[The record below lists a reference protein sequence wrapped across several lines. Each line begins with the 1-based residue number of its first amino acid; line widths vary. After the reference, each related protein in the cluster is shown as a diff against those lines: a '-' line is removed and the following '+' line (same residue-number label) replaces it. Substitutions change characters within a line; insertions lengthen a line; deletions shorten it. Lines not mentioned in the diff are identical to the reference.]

1 MGVFMNE
8 LIMVH
13 GTEPRKIL
21 QNIID
26 GKTPAIMTY
35 LSKGKWHVAK
45 VLPTN
50 LGANRLAVEVI
61 MGEKPKPINIEI
73 EQPVGISIKYGYG
86 KFVFDTTVISLEPAK
101 EAAGGGTMILALPER
116 VEIIQRRSYFRV
128 SVPKSLKVNVML
140 WHRCCTDG
148 NRRTSPERYWQ
159 GKLIDISAGGL
170 QIAVDS
176 SLQPDFRERQF
187 VGLRFTPMPYETPL
201 MSSAQVRT
209 ILPTPDGKTVC
220 FGLQLVG
227 LEASSEGRSV
237 LQRICSVV
245 EQYYQ
250 INQSGAKQQDLQ
262 TTSPI

>member
-1 MGVFMNE
+1 MNE

-13 GTEPRKIL
+13 GAEPRKIL

-26 GKTPAIMTY
+26 EKMPAIMTY

-45 VLPTN
+45 VMPTN
-50 LGANRLAVEVI
+50 LGANRLTVEVI
-61 MGEKPKPINIEI
+61 MGEKPQPINIEV
-73 EQPVGISIKYGYG
+73 EQPVGMSIKYGYG
-86 KFVFDTTVISLEPAK
+86 KFVFDTTVINLEPAK
-101 EAAGGGTMILALPER
+101 DAASGGTVVLALPER

-128 SVPKSLKVNVML
+128 SVPKSLKVNVMM

-148 NRRTSPERYWQ
+148 NRRMSPERYWQ

-170 QIAVDS
+170 QMAVDVS
-176 SLQPDFRERQF
+176 QEPDFRQRQF

-201 MSSAQVRT
+201 MFSAQVRSV
-209 ILPTPDGKTVC
+209 LPTPDGKTVC
-220 FGLQLVG
+220 FGLQMVG
-227 LEASSEGRSV
+227 LEASAEGRAV
-237 LQRICSVV
+237 LQRICSVA

-250 INQSGAKQQDLQ
+250 VNQSSAKQQDFQ